1 MQLRAAFMRQV
12 CTPFYGMMTR
22 VFLHPRTAVNINL
35 SKIGVTYMR
44 SKLLVLLSVLALV
57 LGTFSGALA
66 QDAPQVFC
74 GDLAAED
81 CTILQESKAAMQE
94 VVQYTAT
101 SSFDAI
107 LVGIPGLPADPTEVS
122 VSVNG
127 LFAMDEAAVAA
138 AQALSGLTQEERLQL
153 VQDSPETVVE
163 LFAGWE
169 FDMAMGVAM
178 TPELA
183 AAVAMQVG
191 HEVPD
196 TLAIAAKLVDGV
208 LYWDVSEVA
217 AIVPTVASG
226 WVGFPLAELLLTL
239 ADQGAFD
246 QLTTL
251 TDPAVLADSGSAG
264 ALVTALGAV
273 QMVQS
278 NPEMFE
284 QFLAIERG
292 EDVDL
297 AGQTGA
303 TFVTTFDAV
312 SFFGSPELQEIVVA
326 LAQAGAFEGT
336 GIAAADIEQNAQML
350 TMMAPM
356 LFDGITAV
364 AQQTIGLD
372 DLYQYDYVS
381 ELSWDL
387 AGLIQM
393 AAASGQLPAELQPTS
408 DDVGVALGT
417 IISNADLATE
427 ASAEIE
433 APADAAMIP
442 LESLMSA
449 STAP

>member
-1 MQLRAAFMRQV
+1 MI
-12 CTPFYGMMTR
+12 T
-22 VFLHPRTAVNINL
+22 INFF
-35 SKIGVTYMR
+35 KIGVTDMR
-44 SKLLVLLSVLALV
+44 SKLLVLISVLALV

-81 CTILQESKAAMQE
+81 CAILQESKAAMQE
-94 VVQYTAT
+94 VAQYTAT
-101 SSFDAI
+101 SSFDATLI
-107 LVGIPGLPADPTEVS
+107 GIPGLPADPTEVT

-127 LFAMDEAAVAA
+127 LFAMDESAMAA

-153 VQDSPETVVE
+153 LQNSPQTTVE
-163 LFAGWE
+163 LFAGWT
-169 FDMAMGVAM
+169 FDVTMGVAM

-183 AAVAMQVG
+183 AAFSVQVG
-191 HEVPD
+191 HELPD
-196 TLAIAAKLVDGV
+196 TLAIAARLVDGV

-226 WVGFPLAELLLTL
+226 WVGFPLAELLLAL
-239 ADQGAFD
+239 AEQGAFD
-246 QLTTL
+246 QITL
-251 TDPAVLADSGSAG
+251 LNDPATLADAGSAG
-264 ALVTALGAV
+264 TLVASLGAMQFV
-273 QMVQS
+273 QG
-278 NPEMFE
+278 NPELF
-284 QFLAIERG
+284 QPFLTIERG
-292 EDVDL
+292 EDIDL

-303 TFVTTFDAV
+303 AFVTSFDAV
-312 SFFGSPELQEIVVA
+312 SFFGSPELQEIIVA

-336 GIAAADIEQNAQML
+336 GIAAADIEQNAQMVS
-350 TMMAPM
+350 MMAPM

-372 DLYQYDYVS
+372 DLYQYNYMS

-408 DDVGVALGT
+408 EDVSVSLDT
-417 IISNADLATE
+417 IISNDNLATE
-427 ASAEIE
+427 QSEAIE
-433 APADAAMIP
+433 APAGAAMIA
-442 LESLMSA
+442 LEDLLSA